1 MASRDMPD
9 ALKYRPPPLF
19 IVTTMLPSTPEEKQA
34 IIDYMNSQAP
44 DLTVEFLQKVYVEN
58 VLGHQHAVWE
68 LGLPGGRERCS
79 LLMADTDP
87 LYLAAANRVGERIE
101 RIADEAEDMLDPDL
115 FEHADQD
122 VCYRLGHLRLLRC
135 CDGSDSPGAAPYASH
150 PSNIPHRNP
159 NGGRPNDRWNRS
171 RRAYC

>member
-58 VLGHQHAVWE
+58 VLGHQHAVW
-68 LGLPGGRERCS
+68 
-79 LLMADTDP
+79 
-87 LYLAAANRVGERIE
+87 
-101 RIADEAEDMLDPDL
+101 
-115 FEHADQD
+115 D
-122 VCYRLGHLRLLRC
+122 VHT
-135 CDGSDSPGAAPYASH
+135 
-150 PSNIPHRNP
+150 NV
-159 NGGRPNDRWNRS
+159 DRWWVITNGLARTFSTARAKALARRPRGRSPRARS
-171 RRAYC
+171 RQRCRWSDFSAAGRQLILRSRLPRFARPSARPAMSSGKTCDRWGWALC

>member
-19 IVTTMLPSTPEEKQA
+19 IVTTMLPSTPEEKQG

-101 RIADEAEDMLDPDL
+101 RIADEAEDMLDADL
-115 FEHADQD
+115 LKRSNHH
-122 VCYRLGHLRLLRC
+122 VRNGSRHSRLLTR
-135 CDGSDSPGAAPYASH
+135 
-150 PSNIPHRNP
+150 
-159 NGGRPNDRWNRS
+159 
-171 RRAYC
+171 